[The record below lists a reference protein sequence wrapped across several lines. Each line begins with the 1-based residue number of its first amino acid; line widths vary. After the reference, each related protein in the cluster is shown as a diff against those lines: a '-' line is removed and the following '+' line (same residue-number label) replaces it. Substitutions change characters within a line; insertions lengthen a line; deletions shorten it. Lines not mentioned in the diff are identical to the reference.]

1 MGVLASFGFK
11 PPLRRILVSTGAATA
26 VSAPFGG
33 HAVNLAA
40 IVAAMTAGPDADP
53 DPDRRWIASVAMGGA
68 YLALG
73 LVSGIATTLLVVVPQ
88 VLIEAVAGL
97 ALLGALAGAIAA
109 AMNDATHREA
119 ATATLVVS
127 ASSVTAAGISAPFWG
142 LCAGLALLGL
152 ARLRRPDP
160 VAAATLHGRT

>member
-1 MGVLASFGFK
+1 VA
-11 PPLRRILVSTGAATA
+11 
-26 VSAPFGG
+26 APFGG

-53 DPDRRWIASVAMGGA
+53 DPGRRWIASVAMGGS

-73 LVSGIATTLLVVVPQ
+73 LVSGIATTLLVVVPP

-109 AMNDATHREA
+109 AMGDATHREA

-152 ARLRRPDP
+152 AKARRRPS